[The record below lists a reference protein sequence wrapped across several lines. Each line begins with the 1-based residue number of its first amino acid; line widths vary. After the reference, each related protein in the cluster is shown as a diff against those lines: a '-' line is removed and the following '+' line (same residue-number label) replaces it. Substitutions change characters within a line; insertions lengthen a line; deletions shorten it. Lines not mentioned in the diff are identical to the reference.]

1 MLIYICNQKC
11 GVKLRQK
18 QKKQN
23 EEYMKSERLT
33 KLFEFLE
40 DEPENPFNLYA
51 IGVEYLNH
59 DSLKSLNY
67 FEKVLAEHP
76 DYLPVYYQAALLYVE
91 LENDDKAEETFLKGV
106 KLAQNKGEQLTER
119 ELKSAYDEFK
129 FE

>member
-1 MLIYICNQKC
+1 
-11 GVKLRQK
+11 
-18 QKKQN
+18 
-23 EEYMKSERLT
+23 MKSERLT